1 MEKRS
6 ITKSQHE
13 FLSNELDFFVEQ
25 DLLPPAQKDSL
36 LGLYEIKGGLNF
48 VRIILLLG
56 ALLVGLGILSFI
68 ASNWQVMTKVSR
80 FGLILISFVGFQMA
94 GYKLT
99 NPYPKLAR
107 SLTYISVFIYGAG
120 IFLIGQ
126 MFNFGGHFTQAFLLW
141 AVGILPLAFFTKDTL
156 LHVFIHGLLLVYI
169 NGYAGLNQYPLVAL
183 VLCPLLYYGT
193 TTIGNAP
200 LLTFMNNLIAF
211 NLLGYTLHYY
221 HMAPELITLC
231 FFGLGLVLHLI
242 PPKFNPVIFK
252 LQGILML
259 GIAGLILTFRDVWS
273 DYAFANINI
282 YFTLVFLALILA
294 LIRKGNLIA
303 LIFFCLTILRFY
315 TDTFYD
321 FMPKSLFFITGGVM
335 LLGFGYYF
343 EKQRQHQGGLGY
355 EK

>member
-6 ITKSQHE
+6 ITKSQHQFLTEE
-13 FLSNELDFFVEQ
+13 FDFFVEQ
-25 DLLPPAQKDSL
+25 GLLPPNQKDSL
-36 LGLYEIKGGLNF
+36 LELYAVKGGLSF

-68 ASNWQVMTKVSR
+68 ASNWQVMSKVSR
-80 FGLILISFVGFQMA
+80 FGLILISFVGFQLA

-99 NPYPKLAR
+99 NLYPKLAR

-141 AVGILPLAFFTKDTL
+141 AVGILPLAFFTKDQII
-156 LHVFIHGLLLVYI
+156 HFFIHLLLLVYI
-169 NGYAGLNQYPLVAL
+169 NGYSGLNQYPLTAL
-183 VLCPLLYYGT
+183 ILCPLLYYGT
-193 TTIGNAP
+193 TTMGNAP

-221 HMAPELITLC
+221 HMAPELITLA
-231 FFGLGLVLHLI
+231 FFGLGVALHLL
-242 PPKFNPVIFK
+242 PPNFNRGIFK

-259 GIAGLILTFRDVWS
+259 GIAGLILTFRDAWGA
-273 DYAFANINI
+273 YALANINI

-303 LIFFCLTILRFY
+303 LVFFCLTILRFY

-343 EKQRQHQGGLGY
+343 EKQRHQQGGLGY